1 MRKQIAQSD
10 WLKKLV
16 QQTTET
22 LDNDVFAFYK

>member
-10 WLKKLV
+10 WLKKLE
-16 QQTTET
+16 QQTKET